1 MTIQFFINI
10 DYAFR
15 LSSDLKGNLMPNGI
29 EVLVSKYTKNID
41 IYLVSLRHRWNGKLQ
56 FQV

>member
-1 MTIQFFINI
+1 MTIQFFIDI

-29 EVLVSKYTKNID
+29 EVLVSIQKILIFIWY
-41 IYLVSLRHRWNGKLQ
+41 R
-56 FQV
+56 